1 MATPEQITD
10 LAAKLREERSALLAT
25 ASTLSEE
32 AAAHR
37 PPDASDGED
46 GWSPKEQFAHLS
58 EMDAQYRAWVV
69 RALGEENPDV
79 GVGTQPDPVA
89 FRVERAHEA
98 SLAALIAEAE
108 RQRNAT
114 IAVMDGLPAEAYDRP
129 AHNAAFGELTVLQ
142 WLRSLYRHD
151 RMHAAQI
158 AGREPDYRPRF
169 LNGEP
174 DQRRRG

>member
-10 LAAKLREERSALLAT
+10 LGAKLREERGALLA
-25 ASTLSEE
+25 AARALSED

-37 PPDASDGED
+37 PPDARDGED
-46 GWSPKEQFAHLS
+46 GWSPKEQFAHMC
-58 EMDAQYRAWVV
+58 EMETQYRAWVV
-69 RALGEENPDV
+69 RALREQNPDV

-89 FRVERAHEA
+89 FRVERAHDA
-98 SLAALIAEAE
+98 SIAELIAEAE
-108 RQRNAT
+108 RQRAT
-114 IAVMDGLPAEAYDRP
+114 TLALLDGLAVEAYDRP

-158 AGREPDYRPRF
+158 AGREPDYKPRF
-169 LNGEP
+169 LTGEP